1 MGRKKGPNIG
11 KALNSIFK
19 TMGKMARAAEAAE
32 KKRQREANQRIREEN
47 RRINTINRLAAQ
59 HEREMNRFYAQA
71 ERERARRIKQE
82 EMAEK
87 RAAREQ
93 AKALRDEAR
102 EREKAAKL
110 QAKLEKQQAI
120 EEEIAEIESENYNWS
135 NAHRLIDH
143 IDLVVE
149 INTILEKCN
158 TEQQDIDAEN
168 SMFDKPKPTKYDAE
182 NQAQAEARNIYDT
195 WNAQIELKQAEERCR
210 RLVDFNVPEPSTDI
224 SDFNVPE
231 PTKAQA
237 YAMLVKEAE
246 SKISAFFPWK
256 QNRLRKEY
264 VSERLDSFFNNIHDE
279 WEKLKAEYANHKLQA
294 HVDWEKGK
302 SEYEVLKSNANDE
315 LQAKRAQFEKI
326 SKDQAEYIE
335 QRTET
340 ILDESIAKWKDERN
354 DFYSQLR
361 DNLQDNIN
369 GDRDFVITAVDD
381 LFPNDDLEMEYFVDI
396 AYDYESGKVLVDLDL
411 PEIEDIP
418 QQKIALTPSG
428 KKSIRQKTQSDLR
441 SDYAH
446 CIFGLA
452 MYVAYNIFNVSVKIN
467 EIEVSGY
474 TQRKGE
480 NSALA
485 TDQYVFLVDFTREV
499 FSEIDFQKFSS
510 LEVMDFFKHH
520 YNMTKTFDLKEIELA
535 TAYDKME
542 SFTPAD
548 YSEIN

>member
-19 TMGKMARAAEAAE
+19 TMGKMARAAAAAE
-32 KKRQREANQRIREEN
+32 KKRQREAIREEN

-71 ERERARRIKQE
+71 ERERVRRIKQE

-93 AKALRDEAR
+93 AKALRDEER
-102 EREKAAKL
+102 ERVKAAKL
-110 QAKLEKQQAI
+110 QAKLEKQQQI
-120 EEEIAEIESENYNWS
+120 EDEIAEIESENNNWT

-143 IDLVVE
+143 IDLVEEVT
-149 INTILEKCN
+149 TILEKCN

-168 SMFDKPKPTKYDAE
+168 TMFDKPKPTKYDAE

-195 WNAQIELKQAEERCR
+195 WNAQIELKQAEERFR
-210 RLVDFNVPEPSTDI
+210 RFVDFNVPEPSTDI

-231 PTKAQA
+231 PTRGQA

-246 SKISAFFPWK
+246 SKISTFFPWK

-264 VSERLDSFFNNIHDE
+264 VSERLNSFFDNIHDE
-279 WEKLKAEYANHKLQA
+279 WEKLKAEYENHKLQVHA
-294 HVDWEKGK
+294 DWEKEK
-302 SEYEVLKSNANDE
+302 SEYEVLKTNANDE
-315 LQAKRAQFEKI
+315 LQAKRAQFEKK

-340 ILDESIAKWKDERN
+340 ILDKSIAKWKDERN

-369 GDRDFVITAVDD
+369 GDKDFVITAVDD

-396 AYDYESGKVLVDLDL
+396 AYDYESSKVFVDLDL

-428 KKSIRQKTQSDLR
+428 EKSIRQKTQTDLR
-441 SDYAH
+441 GDYVN

-452 MYVAYNIFNVSVKIN
+452 MYVAYNIFNVSVKIS
-467 EIEVSGY
+467 EIEISGY

-485 TDQYVFLVDFTREV
+485 TDQYVFLVDFTRGV

-520 YNMTKTFDLKEIELA
+520 YNMTKTFDLKEIDLS
-535 TAYDKME
+535 TAYSKME
-542 SFTPAD
+542 SFTPAE